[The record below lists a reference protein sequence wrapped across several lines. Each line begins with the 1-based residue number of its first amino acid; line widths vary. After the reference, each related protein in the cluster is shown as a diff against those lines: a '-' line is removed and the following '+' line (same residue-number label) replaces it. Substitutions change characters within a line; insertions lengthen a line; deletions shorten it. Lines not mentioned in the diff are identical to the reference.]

1 MTKPKKKTKAAAS
14 PAPAKKT
21 VRTTRKP
28 AAKRAAPA
36 PAPAKPAVIPAA
48 PAPKPVAPP
57 PVSTVVTATINV
69 GFGNV
74 LTIRGEGPGLSWDR
88 GLTME
93 CLAADQWRVD
103 LGEAARPFLFKFL
116 VNDLSW
122 STGPD
127 YTVASGS
134 SVTLAPSF

>member
-1 MTKPKKKTKAAAS
+1 MTKTKKKTKAAAS

-36 PAPAKPAVIPAA
+36 PVSTKAPVVPAT
-48 PAPKPVAPP
+48 PAPVPVLPE
-57 PVSTVVTATINV
+57 PVSTVITATINV

-88 GLTME
+88 GLVME
-93 CLAADQWRVD
+93 CVAADQWRVD

-127 YTVASGS
+127 YTVASGAR
-134 SVTLAPSF
+134 VTLVPSF